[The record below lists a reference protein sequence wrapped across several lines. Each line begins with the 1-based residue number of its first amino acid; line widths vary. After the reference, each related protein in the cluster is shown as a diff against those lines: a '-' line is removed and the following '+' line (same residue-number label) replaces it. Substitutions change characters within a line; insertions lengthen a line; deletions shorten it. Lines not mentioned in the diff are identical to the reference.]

1 MSHTNLLFRWLLRGS
16 RDVPQNRRRV
26 RDRAG
31 NRRRLTGLESL
42 EPRWL
47 MHGEDVLP
55 GVGLPEGEIGDVMPA
70 FELRN
75 VNPNSSTYNTDVSPR
90 DYLQQVSAYYF
101 GYAL

>member
-1 MSHTNLLFRWLLRGS
+1 MSHTNLLFRWWLRGS
-16 RDVPQNRRRV
+16 RDVSRNRRRTLG
-26 RDRAG
+26 RAG
-31 NRRRLTGLESL
+31 HRRRLTGLESL

-55 GVGLPEGEIGDVMPA
+55 SVGLPEGETAVVMPDFA
-70 FELRN
+70 LVD
-75 VNPNSSTYNTDVSPR
+75 VNPSSATYNTDVSPR